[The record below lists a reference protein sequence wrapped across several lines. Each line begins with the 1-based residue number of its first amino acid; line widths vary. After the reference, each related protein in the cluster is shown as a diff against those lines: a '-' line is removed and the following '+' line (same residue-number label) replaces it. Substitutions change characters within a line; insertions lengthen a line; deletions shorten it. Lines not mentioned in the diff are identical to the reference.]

1 MGRFKLNRTEE
12 LLVHEG
18 LTFGAPRSFHQG
30 IWSTWLLMIASS
42 LLSCRFAQCEHV
54 MDKLMQRGEQMEWD
68 NPAPHP
74 GNPALLE
81 FPWCFSHGSIIL
93 LVIWVIDMSDPFQ
106 FHYVWAPK
114 VFVPWMVW
122 CLSDLASSCT
132 ASIGQGD
139 VIILVGPLWE
149 FLGIAKF
156 HARVYCPWLVDVHMQ
171 PWTLSSRMERVIS
184 WFDVAYEYGSTLQI
198 DWKHITL
205 PEANIT
211 PETLLEDEFPT
222 VKIGFLAGAR

>member
-1 MGRFKLNRTEE
+1 
-12 LLVHEG
+12 
-18 LTFGAPRSFHQG
+18 
-30 IWSTWLLMIASS
+30 
-42 LLSCRFAQCEHV
+42 
-54 MDKLMQRGEQMEWD
+54 
-68 NPAPHP
+68 
-74 GNPALLE
+74 
-81 FPWCFSHGSIIL
+81 
-93 LVIWVIDMSDPFQ
+93 
-106 FHYVWAPK
+106 
-114 VFVPWMVW
+114 MVW

-149 FLGIAKF
+149 FWASPNFMPGFVAFGWSMSTCSLGL
-156 HARVYCPWLVDVHMQ
+156 CPQGW
-171 PWTLSSRMERVIS
+171 RGA
-184 WFDVAYEYGSTLQI
+184 FDVTYGSTLQI